1 MTYMVLEFAE
11 SGSLHDK
18 IKFGYGQLPK
28 PKVKRYFRDVCKAVQ
43 YLHSL
48 KYMHRDIKVFILLC
62 SQKTSSSQKMT
73 IANFVTSDSL
83 PSYNTAVP
91 FAELTSIWLQ
101 K

>member
-1 MTYMVLEFAE
+1 MVLEFAE

-48 KYMHRDIKVFILLC
+48 KYMHRDIKVCFFLC
-62 SQKTSSSQKMT
+62 SQKTSSSPKMT
-73 IANFVTSDSL
+73 IVSYVTL
-83 PSYNTAVP
+83 VLQPFFNIAVL
-91 FAELTSIWLQ
+91 FAEPTNIWLP